1 MQDRGDYMP
10 ISGQLSESLIKRTTG
25 SKQLSDSET
34 HLIRSDEEA
43 IRVAQALAADFAL
56 DASGRDQKRRLP
68 YEEIERYS
76 LSGIW
81 GITVPKEYGGA
92 DVSGSLLRRSLRLS
106 QQPTLHWGKSR
117 RTIISFCN

>member
-34 HLIRSDEEA
+34 HLIQSDEEA

-76 LSGIW
+76 LSG
-81 GITVPKEYGGA
+81 PKP
-92 DVSGSLLRRSLRLS
+92 GSL
-106 QQPTLHWGKSR
+106 TL
-117 RTIISFCN
+117 